1 MPLQTLT
8 NGNYN
13 MEKLKFDHLLI
24 GLLIGLITPTIGIV
38 IFYYTRFEGNDL
50 TLFFKVSIQEK
61 MLSPLLSLCAVIN
74 LAVFYIF
81 IYLNRLLTARGVIL
95 ATFIYGLA
103 IVLLKFGVIE
113 M

>member
-1 MPLQTLT
+1 
-8 NGNYN
+8 
-13 MEKLKFDHLLI
+13 MEKQKLDNLILGLII
-24 GLLIGLITPTIGIV
+24 GLVTPTIGII
-38 IFYYTRFEGNDL
+38 IFYYTRFDGNDL
-50 TLFFKVSIQEK
+50 GLFFKVSIQEK

-74 LAVFYIF
+74 LATFYLF
-81 IYLNRLLTARGVIL
+81 IHFNKLQTGRGIIL